1 MKTCEQSHCDNYRRA
16 NMQNHVPVGVIKNSY
31 CKLKFRNRVGR
42 YYIKTFDTSQQ
53 AKEYRSQLLKH
64 SHSLESGVIHIRGE

>member
-1 MKTCEQSHCDNYRRA
+1 
-16 NMQNHVPVGVIKNSY
+16 MQNHVPVGVIKNSY

-53 AKEYRSQLLKH
+53 AKEYR
-64 SHSLESGVIHIRGE
+64 